1 MLTFLT
7 SAIEFGVIFLFGCVG
22 EILTEKSGHLNLGI
36 PGIMCMG
43 AAGGCLGVKL
53 CYLASPAPSAFLV
66 VLMGILFAMLFAAAL
81 GAIYGFL
88 TVSLRSNQNVT
99 GLACTIFGVGF
110 TSFFLNNAVL
120 TEGVSAHLSQAGLNF
135 FNAPLPGADSLG
147 WFGTLFLDHGILVYL
162 AIVIAVIAAVVLR
175 YTKAGLSLRAV
186 GESPATADAVGI
198 NVTGYKYT
206 AILLGAAIAG
216 LGGLCYVM
224 DYMGGIVG
232 STVDQTI
239 QGIGWLCIALVIF
252 AMWKPAFA
260 ILGSIVFGA
269 LYILYPYLN
278 SILMIIDPDFNLPTM
293 TIPLFDI
300 IPYAVTILVL
310 IATSIVGRRET
321 QPPASLGLSYFREDR

>member
-1 MLTFLT
+1 MGNNVLAFLS

-36 PGIMCMG
+36 PGIMCVG

-53 CYLASPAPSAFLV
+53 CYAVSPEPSAFLV
-66 VLMGILFAMLFAAAL
+66 ILIAILFAMLFAGAL
-81 GAIYGFL
+81 GAVYGFL
-88 TVSLRSNQNVT
+88 TVSLRTNQNVT

-110 TSFFLNNAVL
+110 TSFFLNNVVL
-120 TEGVSAHLSQAGLNF
+120 TEGVSASLSKAGLNF

-147 WFGTLFLDHGILVYL
+147 WFGTLFLDHGVLVYL
-162 AIVIAVIAAVVLR
+162 AIVIAILAAVVLR

-206 AILLGAAIAG
+206 AIVLGAAIAG
-216 LGGLCYVM
+216 IGGLCYVM
-224 DYMGGIVG
+224 DYMNGIVG

-239 QGIGWLCIALVIF
+239 QSIGWLSIALVIF
-252 AMWKPAFA
+252 TMWKPALA
-260 ILGSIVFGA
+260 ILGSILFGA
-269 LYILYPYLN
+269 LYILASYIEGISFVQIQLLN
-278 SILMIIDPDFNLPTM
+278 IVPF
-293 TIPLFDI
+293 
-300 IPYAVTILVL
+300 AVTILVL
-310 IATSIVGRRET
+310 ITTSIIGYREM

>member
-81 GAIYGFL
+81 GAVYGFL

-120 TEGVSAHLSQAGLNF
+120 TEGVSAQLSQAGLHF
-135 FNAPLPGADSLG
+135 FNHPLPGADSLG

-162 AIVIAVIAAVVLR
+162 AIVIAVIATVVLR

-252 AMWKPAFA
+252 TMWRPALA
-260 ILGSIVFGA
+260 ILGSILFGA
-269 LYILYPYLN
+269 LYILASYIKGISFVQMSLLN
-278 SILMIIDPDFNLPTM
+278 MIPF
-293 TIPLFDI
+293 
-300 IPYAVTILVL
+300 AVTILVL
-310 IATSIVGRRET
+310 IVTSIIGNRET

>member
-1 MLTFLT
+1 MDIQNII
-7 SAIEFGVIFLFGCVG
+7 AAVAVLF
-22 EILTEKSGHLNLGI
+22 I
-36 PGIMCMG
+36 
-43 AAGGCLGVKL
+43 
-53 CYLASPAPSAFLV
+53 
-66 VLMGILFAMLFAAAL
+66 MGILFAMLFAAAL

-269 LYILYPYLN
+269 LYILSSYIQGI
-278 SILMIIDPDFNLPTM
+278 SFEQ
-293 TIPLFDI
+293 IPLLNIVPF
-300 IPYAVTILVL
+300 AVTILVL
-310 IATSIVGRRET
+310 IATSIVGHREM

>member
-216 LGGLCYVM
+216 LGGLC
-224 DYMGGIVG
+224 
-232 STVDQTI
+232 
-239 QGIGWLCIALVIF
+239 IALVIF

-269 LYILYPYLN
+269 LYILSSYIQGI
-278 SILMIIDPDFNLPTM
+278 SFEQ
-293 TIPLFDI
+293 IPLLNIVPF
-300 IPYAVTILVL
+300 AVTILVL
-310 IATSIVGRRET
+310 IATSIVGHREM

>member
-1 MLTFLT
+1 MENFFA
-7 SAIEFGVIFLFGCVG
+7 SAISFGVIFLFGCVG

-53 CYLASPAPSAFLV
+53 CVIGTDAPSG
-66 VLMGILFAMLFAAAL
+66 VLTVAVAILFAVLFAGAL
-81 GAIYGFL
+81 GAVYAFL
-88 TVSLRSNQNVT
+88 TVSLRANQNVT

-120 TEGVSAHLSQAGLNF
+120 TEGVGAQLSQAGLNF

-162 AIVIAVIAAVVLR
+162 AIVIAVIATIVLR
-175 YTKAGLSLRAV
+175 YTKVGLSLRAV

-206 AILLGAAIAG
+206 AILLGAAVAG

-252 AMWKPAFA
+252 TMWKPAFA
-260 ILGSIVFGA
+260 ILGSILFGA
-269 LYILYPYLN
+269 LYILSSYIQGI
-278 SILMIIDPDFNLPTM
+278 SFEQ
-293 TIPLFDI
+293 IPLLNI
-300 IPYAVTILVL
+300 IPFAVTILVL
-310 IATSIVGRRET
+310 IATSIVGHREM

>member
-1 MLTFLT
+1 ML
-7 SAIEFGVIFLFGCVG
+7 A
-22 EILTEKSGHLNLGI
+22 
-36 PGIMCMG
+36 
-43 AAGGCLGVKL
+43 
-53 CYLASPAPSAFLV
+53 
-66 VLMGILFAMLFAAAL
+66 GILFAMLFAAAL
-81 GAIYGFL
+81 GAVYGFL

-120 TEGVSAHLSQAGLNF
+120 TEGVGAQLSQAGLNF

-162 AIVIAVIAAVVLR
+162 AIVIAVIATVVLR
-175 YTKAGLSLRAV
+175 YTKVGLSLRAV

-239 QGIGWLCIALVIF
+239 QGIGWLCIALV
-252 AMWKPAFA
+252 
-260 ILGSIVFGA
+260 
-269 LYILYPYLN
+269 N
-278 SILMIIDPDFNLPTM
+278 SISGRGVG
-293 TIPLFDI
+293 
-300 IPYAVTILVL
+300 YCR
-310 IATSIVGRRET
+310 SI
-321 QPPASLGLSYFREDR
+321 

>member
-224 DYMGGIVG
+224 DYMGGIVR

-239 QGIGWLCIALVIF
+239 RGIGWLCIALVIF

-269 LYILYPYLN
+269 LYILSSYIQGI
-278 SILMIIDPDFNLPTM
+278 SFEQ
-293 TIPLFDI
+293 IPLLNIVPF
-300 IPYAVTILVL
+300 AVTILVL
-310 IATSIVGRRET
+310 IATSIVGHREM

>member
-53 CYLASPAPSAFLV
+53 CYLASPAPNAFLV
-66 VLMGILFAMLFAAAL
+66 VLAGILFAMLFAAAL
-81 GAIYGFL
+81 GAVYGFL

-120 TEGVSAHLSQAGLNF
+120 TEGVGAQLSQAGLNF

-162 AIVIAVIAAVVLR
+162 AIVIAVIATVVLR
-175 YTKAGLSLRAV
+175 YTKVGLSLRAV

-206 AILLGAAIAG
+206 AILLGAAVAG

-239 QGIGWLCIALVIF
+239 QGIGWLSIALVIF
-252 AMWKPAFA
+252 TMWRPALA
-260 ILGSIVFGA
+260 ILGSILFGA
-269 LYILYPYLN
+269 LYIISSRITGISFEQIQLLN
-278 SILMIIDPDFNLPTM
+278 MIPFV
-293 TIPLFDI
+293 
-300 IPYAVTILVL
+300 VTILVL
-310 IATSIVGRRET
+310 IVTSIIGHRET
-321 QPPASLGLSYFREDR
+321 QPPTSLGLSYFREDR